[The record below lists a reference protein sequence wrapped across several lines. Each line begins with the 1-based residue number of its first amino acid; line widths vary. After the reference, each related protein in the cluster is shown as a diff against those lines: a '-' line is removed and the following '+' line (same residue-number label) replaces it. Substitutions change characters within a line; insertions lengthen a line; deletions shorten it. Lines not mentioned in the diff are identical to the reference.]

1 MAIQRFRPVKA
12 SIGGTR
18 DGSALAR
25 EMKAIEDNFKSWTL
39 HITNQAGEVLRSS
52 LQPTLE
58 KAQAYC
64 PAFTGALRRSGYVE
78 IRRVGLLRGWEAEIG
93 FAKNNFPD
101 YAIYVHE
108 RPGVFHAPP
117 TRWKFLQAA
126 LEEDGP
132 EIQRRIR
139 DGFKIAS
146 GT

>member
-1 MAIQRFRPVKA
+1 MPIQRFRPVRA

-39 HITNQAGEVLRSS
+39 HITNQAGEVLRLA
-52 LQPTLE
+52 LQPTFE
-58 KAQAYC
+58 KSQTYC
-64 PAFTGALRRSGYVE
+64 PKFSGDLRRSGYLEV
-78 IRRVGLLRGWEAEIG
+78 RRVGLLRGWQAEIG
-93 FAKNNFPD
+93 YGRGGFPD

-126 LEEDGP
+126 LEEDGA

-139 DGFKIAS
+139 DGFKTAS